1 MITTYGHDFAT
12 ASIPFQRDTPPGM
25 IGRQLQAWPRTPE
38 GWRVI
43 AAHVSLIDAV

>member
-1 MITTYGHDFAT
+1 VITAYGHDFAT
-12 ASIPFQRDTPPGM
+12 ASILFQRDTAPGK
-25 IGRQLQAWPRTPE
+25 IGRQLQAWARMPE